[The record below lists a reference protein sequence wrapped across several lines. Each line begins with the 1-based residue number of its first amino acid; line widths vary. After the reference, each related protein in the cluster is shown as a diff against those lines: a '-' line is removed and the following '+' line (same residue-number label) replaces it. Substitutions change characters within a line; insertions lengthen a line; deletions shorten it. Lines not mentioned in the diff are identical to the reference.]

1 MSMRIISFKNERIY
15 YKGDLFTVILGPYS
29 KHKFLCAI
37 SSDSRW
43 YISERCYSWREPHY
57 CGDLRKI
64 K

>member
-1 MSMRIISFKNERIY
+1 MRIISFKNERIY

-37 SSDSRW
+37 SSDLRW
-43 YISERCYSWREPHY
+43 YISGRRYSWQDPRY
-57 CGDLRKI
+57 CGYLRKI

>member
-1 MSMRIISFKNERIY
+1 MSMGIISFKNERIY

-29 KHKFLCAI
+29 KHKFLCKI
-37 SSDSRW
+37 SSFTQ
-43 YISERCYSWREPHY
+43 YIPGRCYSFQLPQY

>member
-1 MSMRIISFKNERIY
+1 MKIISFKNERIY

-29 KHKFLCAI
+29 KHKFLCKI

-43 YISERCYSWREPHY
+43 YIPERYSSWQVPYY
-57 CGDLRKI
+57 CGYLRKI